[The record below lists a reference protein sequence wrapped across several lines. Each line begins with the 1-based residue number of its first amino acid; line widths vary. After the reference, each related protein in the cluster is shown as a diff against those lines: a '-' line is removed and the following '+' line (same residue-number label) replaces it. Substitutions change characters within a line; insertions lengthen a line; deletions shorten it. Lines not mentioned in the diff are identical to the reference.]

1 MTSND
6 TLLELITQT
15 REELAVLRD
24 NHIHHLAE
32 DVGRITTDVEVIKE
46 RLKPIERHVSEIEQI
61 IRSYAHKGLLM
72 VVAGATAGMGIMPM

>member
-6 TLLELITQT
+6 TLLHLITQT

-32 DVGRITTDVEVIKE
+32 DGVRITTDFEVINE

-72 VVAGATAGMGIMPM
+72 VVAEATAGMGIMTM